1 MNHQPNAYV
10 RKLEKENRV
19 LRFTTNKI
27 VSGLKA
33 TANMLAA
40 KNCTTIQSCV
50 DELEFYL
57 REILDNK

>member
-1 MNHQPNAYV
+1 MNYQPNVYV

-19 LRFTTNKI
+19 MRLALNQI
-27 VSGLKA
+27 VGGLKT

-40 KNCTTIQSCV
+40 KNFDIRSTV

-57 REILDNK
+57 RQILDNK